1 LRTLSEGEKNA
12 DHAMPNVDVPDI
24 HDKDDDDDEDE
35 EEEEFKK
42 KVPH

>member
-1 LRTLSEGEKNA
+1 MS
-12 DHAMPNVDVPDI
+12 NVDVPDI
-24 HDKDDDDDEDE
+24 HDKVDDDDEDD